1 MMKTMAS
8 IMKLFG
14 TFISIEECGII
25 MSPLF
30 TEKQEESLKKS
41 GKFITWKKNK
51 FIELEQD
58 EADFDEGIQDKLWKI
73 SLGLCKDERTTQI
86 AEKLQKP

>member
-1 MMKTMAS
+1 MMKTMAK
-8 IMKLFG
+8 IMKFFG

-41 GKFITWKKNK
+41 GKLITWKKKKFTEMKQNK
-51 FIELEQD
+51 IVFNQEMQD
-58 EADFDEGIQDKLWKI
+58 
-73 SLGLCKDERTTQI
+73 
-86 AEKLQKP
+86 